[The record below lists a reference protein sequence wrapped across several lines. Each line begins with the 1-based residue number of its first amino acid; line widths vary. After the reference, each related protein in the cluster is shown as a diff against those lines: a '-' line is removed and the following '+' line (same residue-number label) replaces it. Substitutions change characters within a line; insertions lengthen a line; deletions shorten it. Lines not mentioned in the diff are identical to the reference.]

1 MSTVIHIPVS
11 PAELID
17 KVTVLEIK
25 QARIANAEKIVQVSK
40 ELNLLMAEVA
50 TLPQSNELTRLTDRL
65 RSANEVIWDSEEM
78 IRTDKVRSDTELF
91 AEQARISHDSNDERF
106 HTKQAINELLG
117 SAINEVKSHQK

>member
-25 QARIANAEKIVQVSK
+25 QARIANAEKIAQVSK

-91 AEQARISHDSNDERF
+91 AEQARISHDSNDEPF

>member
-25 QARIANAEKIVQVSK
+25 QARIANAEKIAQVSK